1 LINSLSPFPGSTVT
15 CLKLGDICSCIFVP
29 IQKKK
34 KHSETEQNQMKKQV
48 LEFLLFLIS
57 CHTIKR
63 GIKTARKYAKIC
75 CKRKVLIYVIDE
87 QGCYLSP
94 NLA

>member
-1 LINSLSPFPGSTVT
+1 
-15 CLKLGDICSCIFVP
+15 
-29 IQKKK
+29 
-34 KHSETEQNQMKKQV
+34 MKKQV